1 MQILTETFG
10 DVLVAHAPDDLTDD
24 AAQLLANTV
33 GRSADAGQVKVV
45 LQMDRSDGFDSAGLT
60 ALRDLHDRLREAGG
74 GLKFCGLTETGRRT
88 ADGDQPRYY
97 QEILATLRAELW
109 VSRLFFF
116 HYWDGPGQGNGGFG
130 IVNEDFSPKPAYF
143 VLQTATTMSSIG
155 VTT

>member
-24 AAQLLANTV
+24 AAHLLANTV

-74 GLKFCGLTETGRRT
+74 GLKFCGLTETGRKVFEVVRF
-88 ADGDQPRYY
+88 DR
-97 QEILATLRAELW
+97 RFELFDSLIDA
-109 VSRLFFF
+109 VGSFR
-116 HYWDGPGQGNGGFG
+116 
-130 IVNEDFSPKPAYF
+130 
-143 VLQTATTMSSIG
+143 
-155 VTT
+155 